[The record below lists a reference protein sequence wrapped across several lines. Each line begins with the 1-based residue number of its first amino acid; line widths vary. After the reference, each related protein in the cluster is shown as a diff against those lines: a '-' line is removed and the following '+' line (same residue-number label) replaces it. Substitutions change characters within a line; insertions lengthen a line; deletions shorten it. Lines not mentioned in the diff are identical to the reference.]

1 LFSGHCSFGI
11 AGTVS
16 SDRGGPEKPK
26 LMQAT
31 PTPMAT
37 ATIKRTMKRYA
48 KAAVE
53 LAKAAVLLVLRTSE
67 VVSSMAGTQ
76 SCKDFTRRSHIKN
89 LNANKPYFRKQ
100 QHRSHIKIQEF

>member
-1 LFSGHCSFGI
+1 MFPGHCSFGVT
-11 AGTVS
+11 GTVS
-16 SDRGGPEKPK
+16 SDRGGPEKLK

-37 ATIKRTMKRYA
+37 AAIKRRMKRYA
-48 KAAVE
+48 EAAVE
-53 LAKAAVLLVLRTSE
+53 LAKAAKLLVLRTSE

-89 LNANKPYFRKQ
+89 LNANKQYFR
-100 QHRSHIKIQEF
+100 